1 VLPRGG
7 TRSALTPGM
16 GARMGMQKEEQDRHA
31 LLTHLTS
38 ILLGLQL
45 LQRRTPMSAQQ
56 ARVLAESLRSAQAM
70 GLILVTQIVESGGA
84 AGGPHEPASPGRIR
98 RHPSRDQRAAMVGH
112 RRRRGEHG

>member
-1 VLPRGG
+1 
-7 TRSALTPGM
+7 
-16 GARMGMQKEEQDRHA
+16 MQTMSQGERERHA

-56 ARVLAESLRSAQAM
+56 AQVLAESLRSAQAM

-84 AGGPHEPASPGRIR
+84 AGGPHEPTSPGRIR
-98 RHPSRDQRAAMVGH
+98 RHPSRGQRATPAGH
-112 RRRRGEHG
+112 RRQHGERS